1 MSIKGY
7 VDELNML
14 NEEIKRNNMRNR
26 KLRARVK
33 ELESN
38 IASYLESKEQTG
50 VKYNGQA
57 IVVEH
62 KAKHLA
68 KKKKDKEEDVIN
80 LLRTL
85 GVEDVDYAYQ
95 KLQEAQRGETVEHTK
110 LKVSK
115 LKNSQSRL

>member
-14 NEEIKRNNMRNR
+14 NDEIKRNNMRNR

-38 IASYLESKEQTG
+38 IAAYLQSKDQTG

-62 KAKHLA
+62 KPKHLV

-80 LLRTL
+80 LFRTL
-85 GVEDVDYAYQ
+85 GIEDVDYAYQ

-115 LKNSQSRL
+115 LKNSQNRF

>member
-14 NEEIKRNNMRNR
+14 NEEIKRNNMRNK
-26 KLRARVK
+26 KLRTRVK

-38 IASYLESKEQTG
+38 IAAYLESKDQTG

-57 IVVEH
+57 IIVEH
-62 KAKHLA
+62 KPKHLV

-80 LLRTL
+80 LFKSL
-85 GVEDVDYAYQ
+85 GIEDVDYAYQ

-110 LKVSK
+110 LKLSK

>member
-38 IASYLESKEQTG
+38 IAAYLKSKDQTG

-62 KAKHLA
+62 KPKHLV

-80 LLRTL
+80 LFKTL
-85 GVEDVDYAYQ
+85 GIEDVNYAYQ

-115 LKNSQSRL
+115 LKNS